1 MTGRARNFRTA
12 NEQSFVEYASVD
24 RARGECFYR
33 LENGKIFRLTVAEA
47 RDVEPVR
54 WVHLEDLAA

>member
-1 MTGRARNFRTA
+1 MTSRARNFRKA
-12 NEQSFVEYASVD
+12 NAQSFVEYASID
-24 RARGECFYR
+24 RTRGECFYR
-33 LENGKIFRLTVAEA
+33 LENGKLFRLTVSEA